1 MEEVVKAMSEL
12 TKDIQVISDVTSDI
26 SGKRSF
32 VIQEFQKAIEKQQEF
47 LKQNTLNTEQI
58 LNELG
63 ITRQTL
69 ARRREKGLILAINI
83 NGRYLYFKPELLKG
97 GRNG

>member
-1 MEEVVKAMSEL
+1 MEEVVRAMSEL
-12 TKDIQVISDVTSDI
+12 TKDIEVISDVTNDI

-32 VIQEFQKAIEKQQEF
+32 VIQEFEKAIEKQQEF

-69 ARRREKGLILAINI
+69 ARRRKKGLILAINI
-83 NGRYLYFKPELLKG
+83 GGRYLYFKPEFLKG